1 MTAKTFPI
9 RKRKAL
15 LRGRLALGVFL
26 CVLFSTC
33 LALAKPLLPKEKLMG
48 DEKSPWKIT
57 AKSLSFDEK
66 ENVYSAKGDVL
77 ITRGNQR
84 LSAREAI
91 YNRRTGIAQVM
102 GDVRLVSGEDI
113 LTGEKGTFDLKQ
125 QTGTI
130 EKGQLFLKE
139 NHYYISGDTM
149 EKVGENTYV
158 VKKCRLTTCDGDNPA
173 WSITGSEVRVTLEG
187 YGQVKHAA
195 FRVKDWPFLYVPYM
209 IFPAKTKR
217 QTGLLPPRLG
227 FSSRNG
233 GDVEIPFF
241 WAISD
246 QLDATFY
253 EHYMSRRGYMQGL
266 EFRYAAGEGSEGNF
280 LVDVLRDRKEEKDL
294 ADPDELEL
302 SPFER
307 NNQTRYW
314 LRGRAD
320 QQLLSNLTARLDL
333 DLVSDQDYLREF
345 GEGLFGYEARPDL
358 SEVSGRPVEDKYS
371 PTRRS
376 ALRLSMDG
384 ENQSLQ
390 ALSSYHQRP
399 EDPPDDRTPQP
410 LAGMN
415 FMSLPG
421 QINHW
426 PLFLSLN
433 SDYDYIWRE
442 EGTRG
447 NRMSLSPE
455 MRFPWR
461 IMGET
466 LEVEPSLRYTLDS
479 QWLENPDGGAEGNAV
494 KGAYDAGLSVS
505 TSLERTYGVNWGAAT
520 RVKHRFWPILSY
532 RYRVPHGDTD
542 QKPWFEAFD
551 QEGRVNQLSLSLQNF
566 LDARLEDKKGRV
578 RYRQWTTLILT
589 QGYDFDEATR
599 EKPPGEKQEPLIP
612 LAASLVIT
620 PFSNLDLRGSGQ
632 WDHYA
637 HEITTGT
644 LSLNLLVDRTGG
656 RKDRYSLDYLYEKD
670 TTRTLNFEWD
680 LNLVYGFSTGV
691 SFRRDMMVDHS
702 ILTRYWLGY
711 QSQCWGAKLYLESE
725 DAGTRIM
732 LMFNLLGLGDLGTR
746 TEVGM

>member
-1 MTAKTFPI
+1 MTAKTFRI
-9 RKRKAL
+9 GTWRAKISS
-15 LRGRLALGVFL
+15 RLALGVFF
-26 CVLFSTC
+26 CILFSTC
-33 LALAKPLLPKEKLMG
+33 LADAKPLLPKERFSG
-48 DEKSPWKIT
+48 DEKFPWKIT

-66 ENVYSAKGDVL
+66 ESVFNAKGDVL
-77 ITRGNQR
+77 IVRGNQR
-84 LSAREAI
+84 LSAAEAV
-91 YNRRTGIAQVM
+91 YNRRMGIVEVT

-130 EKGQLFLKE
+130 EKGRLFLKE

-158 VKKCRLTTCDGDNPA
+158 VKKCRVTTCDGDNPD

-187 YGQVKHAA
+187 YGEIEHAA
-195 FRVKDWPFLYVPYM
+195 FRVRDWPLLYVPYM

-233 GDVEIPFF
+233 VDVEIPFF
-241 WAISD
+241 WAVSD
-246 QLDATFY
+246 QMDATFY
-253 EHYMSRRGYMQGL
+253 QHYMSRRGYMQGL
-266 EFRYAAGEGSEGNF
+266 EFRYAAGQGSEGNF
-280 LVDVLRDRKEEKDL
+280 LADVLRDKKEEKDL
-294 ADPDELEL
+294 ADPDEQKL

-320 QQLLSNLTARLDL
+320 QQLLPDLRARLDL

-345 GEGLFGYEARPDL
+345 EEGLFGYEVRPDL

-399 EDPPDDRTPQP
+399 EDPPRDRTPQP
-410 LAGMN
+410 LAGLN

-433 SDYDYIWRE
+433 SDYDYIWQE

-461 IMGET
+461 IMGDT

-479 QWLENPDGGAEGNAV
+479 QWLENPNGGAEGNAV

-505 TSLERTYGVNWGAAT
+505 TSLERTYGVNWGNAR
-520 RVKHRFWPILSY
+520 RVKHRIRPIFSY

-551 QEGRVNQLSLSLQNF
+551 QEGRINQLSLSLQNF
-566 LDARLEDKKGRV
+566 LDARLEDKKGHV
-578 RYRQWTTLILT
+578 RYRQWANLILT
-589 QGYDFDEATR
+589 QGYDFDEAAR
-599 EKPPGEKQEPLIP
+599 EKPAGEKQEPLTP
-612 LAASLVIT
+612 LAATLVIT
-620 PFSNLDLRGSGQ
+620 PFSNLDLRGSGR

-644 LSLNLLVDRTGG
+644 LSLNLLVERMGG
-656 RKDRYSLDYLYEKD
+656 RKDRYRLDYIYEKRI
-670 TTRTLNFEWD
+670 TRTLNFSWD
-680 LNLVYGFSTGV
+680 LNLPYGFSTGV
-691 SFRRDMMVDHS
+691 SFGRDMMVDYS
-702 ILTRYWLGY
+702 LLTRYWLGY
-711 QSQCWGAKLYLESE
+711 QSQCWGAKLFLERE
-725 DAGTRIM
+725 NEGTRIM
-732 LMFNLLGLGDLGTR
+732 LMFNLLGLGNHGS
-746 TEVGM
+746 GAS